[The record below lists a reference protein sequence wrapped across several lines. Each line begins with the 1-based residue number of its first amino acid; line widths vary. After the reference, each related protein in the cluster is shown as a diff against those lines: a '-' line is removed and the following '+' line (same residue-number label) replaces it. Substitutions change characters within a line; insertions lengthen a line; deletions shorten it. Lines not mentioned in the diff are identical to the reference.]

1 MTPAPEVRII
11 CCGGTIDKVY
21 FDAKND
27 YEVGQPQVNDILDEA
42 NVFSACNVQSLIQKD
57 SLEIN
62 DADRQLI
69 YSAVALAEE
78 SHVLITHGTDT
89 MVETAQSLL
98 DIADKTVVIT
108 GSLLPAKFRNS
119 DALFNIGFAY
129 GVTQTLPPGVYIAMH
144 GRVFDPNKV
153 RKNLAQNRFEDLV

>member
-1 MTPAPEVRII
+1 MPRAPDVRII

-27 YEVGQPQVNDILDEA
+27 YEVGPPQVDNILHEA
-42 NVFSACNVQSLIQKD
+42 NVLSARSVQSLIQKD

-69 YSAVALAEE
+69 YRAVALAEE

-89 MVETAQSLL
+89 MVETAKSLL
-98 DIADKTVVIT
+98 GIVDKTIVVT
-108 GSLLPAKFRNS
+108 GSLLPAKLRDS
-119 DALFNIGFAY
+119 DALFNVGFAY
-129 GVTQTLPPGVYIAMH
+129 GVAQTMSPGVYIAMH
-144 GRVFDPNKV
+144 GRIFDPNNV
-153 RKNLAQNRFEDLV
+153 RKNLAENRFEDLI